1 MAGLEAGHCWSAGVR
16 LCFTGS
22 KMLGKVCDPC
32 SDRSDGELR
41 EPVTEE
47 EVRYQ
52 RLGGP

>member
-1 MAGLEAGHCWSAGVR
+1 
-16 LCFTGS
+16 
-22 KMLGKVCDPC
+22 MLGKVCDPC